1 MAIDMPF
8 PFDGITEKEVETSR
22 TYAVDWKNNRVVGMV
37 DGLEAVNQFIHKALI
52 TPRFKCL
59 IYDNQYG
66 SEIVEAVI
74 EKDATQEY
82 IETEMPFWI
91 EDTIIHDARILK
103 VENVEVSFEKDSV
116 YISCDVATIFGR
128 VHIEEVY

>member
-8 PFDGITEKEVETSR
+8 PFDGITEKEIETSR
-22 TYAVDWKNNRVVGMV
+22 TYAIDWESKRIVGMV

-66 SEIVEAVI
+66 CEAAEEVI
-74 EKDATQEY
+74 KKDATPEY
-82 IETEMPFWI
+82 TEAEMPFWI
-91 EDTIIHDARILK
+91 EDAIIHDARILK
-103 VENVEVSFEKDSV
+103 VENVDVRFEKDKA
-116 YISCDVATIFGR
+116 YISCDVATIFGQT
-128 VHIEEVY
+128 HIEEVY